1 MDPLIPYKFLMLEWK
16 EAVPLW
22 FYPLVDSVYLMVF
35 QQQLYAYIYK
45 YIYIQQE
52 SEAAKQSL

>member
-35 QQQLYAYIYK
+35 QQQLYVYIYK
-45 YIYIQQE
+45 NIYIYTTR
-52 SEAAKQSL
+52 K